1 MLKKKLK
8 AFTGKLWKIKE
19 VSWARYSLRRCNYVG
34 ALTRLVGKIKVDNL
48 GTIRLGEKVKIW
60 GTLIPI
66 ELVALPN
73 AELIIGDNV
82 SINFGV
88 SICAQKSITIGNNC
102 GIGNYSLIMDTDF
115 HEIGNHMSTKRPTAE
130 PIVIGDDVWLAARV
144 IVMKGVTIGQGAVVS
159 AGSVVATN
167 VPPYTLVGGVP
178 ARVIKKLTP
187 PDEITDIAQADV
199 SIPAE
204 SQPVK

>member
-1 MLKKKLK
+1 M
-8 AFTGKLWKIKE
+8 
-19 VSWARYSLRRCNYVG
+19 
-34 ALTRLVGKIKVDNL
+34 VGKISVNNL
-48 GTIRLGEKVKIW
+48 GIIRLGEKVKIW

-88 SICAQKSITIGNNC
+88 SICAQKSVTIGNNC

-115 HEIGNHMSTKRPTAE
+115 HEIGNHMSTKRPSAE
-130 PIVIGDDVWLAARV
+130 PIIICDDVWLAARV
-144 IVMKGVTIGQGAVVS
+144 IVMKGVTIGKGAVVS

-178 ARVIKKLTP
+178 ARIIKKLP
-187 PDEITDIAQADV
+187 HPDELNQEGEAV
-199 SIPAE
+199 
-204 SQPVK
+204 